1 MAKVTLNPII
11 TEMHGR
17 TGNMVFRRS
26 RTGDIYVIKRAD
38 MSKVKWSK
46 AQQAHRQRFKAAN
59 AYARRAMADPAV
71 RAKYEKIA
79 HKQNRNPF
87 FVAVSDYLKS
97 NTLLK
102 D

>member
-46 AQQAHRQRFKAAN
+46 AQKAHRQRFKEAT
-59 AYARRAMADPAV
+59 AYAKAAMARPKI
-71 RAKYEKIA
+71 RAIYEKTA
-79 HKQNRNPF
+79 AKQGRSPF
-87 FVAVSDYLKS
+87 FVAVSDYFKG
-97 NTLLK
+97 NNLLK
-102 D
+102 E